1 MIFGSD
7 LLKISNHE
15 FFCHFYSKIRPVNVG
30 EAEMRKFVSKQFGQ
44 RVEKVELSIFDEK
57 CFDDIFL

>member
-1 MIFGSD
+1 MIFGIFVD
-7 LLKISNHE
+7 IGKI
-15 FFCHFYSKIRPVNVG
+15 
-30 EAEMRKFVSKQFGQ
+30 EMRKFVSKQFGQ